1 MKEITDNIVFDKRNR
16 AQVMRDGAQI
26 QECSEKDKVLKYL
39 KSFDV
44 ECVSS
49 GYVYDS
55 VKKEYTNVG
64 IKGYT
69 DGEYGWGSSQIYYFE
84 NYDIKLSDAFI
95 KKAIGV

>member
-49 GYVYDS
+49 GYRNQRVYRWRIRM
-55 VKKEYTNVG
+55 G
-64 IKGYT
+64 IVT
-69 DGEYGWGSSQIYYFE
+69 DLLF
-84 NYDIKLSDAFI
+84 
-95 KKAIGV
+95 